1 MTKEEKSQYIAVL
14 TEKLNNANIF
24 YLADIAGLNAET
36 TSKLRKSCFQVNIQ
50 LEVVKNTLLRTAF
63 EKAEKDYEGLY
74 DSLKENTSIMFAE
87 VGNAPAKVIK
97 EFRKKSDKP
106 LLKGAFIEEAI
117 YIGDNS
123 LDALVSIKSKEE
135 LIGDI
140 IALLQSPAKNV
151 VSALKSSG
159 GGKLA
164 GLVKTL
170 SERSE

>member
-1 MTKEEKSQYIAVL
+1 MTREEKSQYIDGL

-36 TSKLRKSCFQVNIQ
+36 TSKLRKTCFNGNIQ
-50 LEVVKNTLLRTAF
+50 LEVVKNTLLQKAF
-63 EKAEKDYEGLY
+63 EKADKDYEGLY
-74 DSLKENTSIMFAE
+74 NSLKGNTSIMFSE
-87 VGNAPAKVIK
+87 VGNAPAKIIK

-106 LLKGAFIEEAI
+106 LLKGAYIEESI
-117 YIGDNS
+117 YVGDEN
-123 LDALVSIKSKEE
+123 LDVLVSLKSKEE

-140 IALLQSPAKNV
+140 VALLQSPAKNV

-159 GGKLA
+159 GKLA
-164 GLVKTL
+164 GIVQTL